1 MYMHNNRDPILVQVT
16 GGKSP
21 QTGQGRDVCLAGSDG
36 SIDRTIALWLGGI
49 LARSSYYGQN
59 ERELNKSTR

>member
-1 MYMHNNRDPILVQVT
+1 MHEKRQGSCAQVT
-16 GGKSP
+16 GGKPP